1 MRNCPES
8 QLWLFQ
14 FHECD
19 FFIKAWGLGKN
30 IAYAKKENKHNKGGG
45 GHLDQKIQIIKNCL
59 EQALQLGQHIFT
71 L

>member
-14 FHECD
+14 FHECY

-30 IAYAKKENKHNKGGG
+30 IAYAQKRNKHKKSGG
-45 GHLDQKIQIIKNCL
+45 GHPYQKIQIIKNRL